1 MRVSKEKFLSI
12 WENFNAFQ
20 SQCKNRKSVS
30 QMSHTWHGQQRIGS
44 RHKKYLLIEVKQKV
58 TLIWINDNK
67 GEDENIQKI
76 WGNCYSRQMNVFG
89 WKRKSLSLSYTL
101 SFSLS
106 RFFLYKCCRL
116 LRKSGNIRKYQKI
129 LGIYKMP
136 QQLLK
141 YLPMALW
148 KRRKEAE
155 SIKSLKIYQ
164 FYFA

>member
-67 GEDENIQKI
+67 GQDQNIQKI

-89 WKRKSLSLSYTL
+89 WKRKSLSLFPV
-101 SFSLS
+101 SFST
-106 RFFLYKCCRL
+106 
-116 LRKSGNIRKYQKI
+116 NVAEIRKYPEMPGDPWNLLRCLNSSWNIQQ
-129 LGIYKMP
+129 IYPWLCESGGKK
-136 QQLLK
+136 QRVLN
-141 YLPMALW
+141 LW
-148 KRRKEAE
+148 KFINFTLLNKP
-155 SIKSLKIYQ
+155 Y
-164 FYFA
+164 